1 MERQEM
7 EPRNLG
13 GNGLAVAPIG
23 RTYGRVP
30 FYGARSDAQSTA
42 TIHRALDLGVT
53 MFDTADMYGPWTNER
68 LLGRA
73 LAGLRDRAVIAS
85 KCGQEIDDNG
95 VWTRRMNGTPAYI
108 RKAVD
113 GSLMRMGVDHI
124 DLYYLHRV
132 DPDVP
137 VEEKAPRAR
146 RAGGRRKGASSGYL
160 GGGLRHHPAGARHGA
175 ARRRADR
182 VLVVHT
188 GRRGQRVLATCAEL
202 GIVFVAYAP
211 LGRGFLSG
219 AIRSLDDFAP
229 DDIRRNSPRF
239 QGDNFQKNLELLDEV
254 IRLAAEKGMTPGRL
268 ALAWVLA
275 QGTFIAAIPGTRRME
290 NLEENVSAASLRLTN
305 SDLKALDLIAPRG
318 VAAGERYAPEFL
330 RTVHL

>member
-1 MERQEM
+1 MGM
-7 EPRNLG
+7 SS
-13 GNGLAVAPIG
+13 
-23 RTYGRVP
+23 
-30 FYGARSDAQSTA
+30 FYGTRNDVQSTA

-68 LLGRA
+68 LLGKA
-73 LAGLRDRAVIAS
+73 LAGRRDRAVIAT

-95 VWTRRMNGTPAYI
+95 TWTRRMNGTPAYI

-113 GSLMRMGVDHI
+113 GSLMRLGVDHI

-132 DPDVP
+132 DPRVP
-137 VEEKAPRAR
+137 VEESFGALGELVAAGKVRHLGISEAAADTIR
-146 RAGGRRKGASSGYL
+146 RAHATTPL
-160 GGGLRHHPAGARHGA
+160 A
-175 ARRRADR
+175 AVQTEYSIFTRDVEDNG
-182 VLVVHT
+182 VLT
-188 GRRGQRVLATCAEL
+188 ICAEL
-202 GIVFVAYAP
+202 GIGFVAYAP

-229 DDIRRNSPRF
+229 DDIRRASPRF

-254 IRLAAEKGMTPGRL
+254 IYLASEKGMTSGQL

-275 QGTFIAAIPGTRRME
+275 QRSFIAVIPGTRRIA
-290 NLEENVSAASLRLTN
+290 NLEENVAAGSLCLSN
-305 SDLKALDLIAPRG
+305 ADLESLDAIAPRG
-318 VAAGERYAPEFL
+318 AAAGARYAAEFL